1 MFISLFMLWFM
12 LHSWTIMN
20 IHRRFIDKQ
29 IEFICSM
36 NDPWS
41 EFSHCLPS
49 RQVGIFIRA
58 FEKLIR
64 PWPFKGHFT
73 VKIPT
78 CPLNVQE
85 IPKWPMLMRPL
96 KKSQQ
101 RSFKFSSQ
109 ITWWSTFIL
118 GPSRST
124 QRWQVAF
131 IFLNFYF
138 EQIGTVRYFYVRWN
152 ACVGSA

>member
-1 MFISLFMLWFM
+1 M
-12 LHSWTIMN
+12 
-20 IHRRFIDKQ
+20 
-29 IEFICSM
+29 
-36 NDPWS
+36 
-41 EFSHCLPS
+41 PS

-85 IPKWPMLMRPL
+85 IPTWPMLMRPL

-101 RSFKFSSQ
+101 RSSKFSSQ

-118 GPSRST
+118 DPSRST
-124 QRWQVAF
+124 WLDQPFQITRTFTKMHLFFWIF
-131 IFLNFYF
+131 ILKN
-138 EQIGTVRYFYVRWN
+138 EVQSGTFMWINIKSLIQSTNCIPKRYFN
-152 ACVGSA
+152 FMAACHSQVVV